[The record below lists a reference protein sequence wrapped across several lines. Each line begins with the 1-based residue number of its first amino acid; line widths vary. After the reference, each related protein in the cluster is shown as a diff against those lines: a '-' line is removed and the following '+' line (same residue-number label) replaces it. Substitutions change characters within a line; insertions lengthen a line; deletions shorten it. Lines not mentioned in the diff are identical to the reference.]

1 MTFGQTLT
9 PQEVANHLRSEFGT
23 GNPKVR
29 LSMITY
35 LMENEVRPTPDDVDD
50 FIIMV
55 DKLVTWTAADADTF
69 FDNIASMPST
79 EATSDEQQ
87 TETETVPRDGRYL

>member
-35 LMENEVRPTPDDVDD
+35 LMENEVRPTPDSVDN

-55 DKLVTWTAADADTF
+55 DKLVTWTAADADAF
-69 FDNIASMPST
+69 FNDIASMPST
-79 EATSDEQQ
+79 EATSDDVN
-87 TETETVPRDGRYL
+87 ETSTVPRDGSYR